1 MKPAQEK
8 ACQDIMKQ
16 LYYVIQTLRH
26 AAGSNLFKVCSL
38 GLALAMSVLL
48 FARVAYEQ
56 SYDTCFRDYKD
67 ICQVWTQFI
76 VNGNQFNWQQQN
88 MGPTVGTI
96 LERFPDQVEAGTCTS
111 SYLAYYPLYY
121 GNTSV

>member
-1 MKPAQEK
+1 
-8 ACQDIMKQ
+8 MKQ

-56 SYDTCFRDYKD
+56 SYDTCFKDYDD
-67 ICQVWTQFI
+67 IYQVWS
-76 VNGNQFNWQQQN
+76 VW
-88 MGPTVGTI
+88 GTKDKMDDPS
-96 LERFPDQVEAGTCTS
+96 ETKWTTRAR
-111 SYLAYYPLYY
+111 
-121 GNTSV
+121 

>member
-1 MKPAQEK
+1 
-8 ACQDIMKQ
+8 MKQ

-56 SYDTCFRDYKD
+56 SYDTCFRDYQD
-67 ICQVWTQFI
+67 W
-76 VNGNQFNWQQQN
+76 
-88 MGPTVGTI
+88 
-96 LERFPDQVEAGTCTS
+96 R
-111 SYLAYYPLYY
+111 
-121 GNTSV
+121 